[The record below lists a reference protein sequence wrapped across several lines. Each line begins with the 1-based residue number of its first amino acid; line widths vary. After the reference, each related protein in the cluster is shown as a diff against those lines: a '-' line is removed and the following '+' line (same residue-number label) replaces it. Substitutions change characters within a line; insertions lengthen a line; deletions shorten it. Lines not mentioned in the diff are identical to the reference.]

1 MENNRR
7 TPLLRAATL
16 LAAVIALAL
25 PQAALAITNGVPD
38 KNGHPNAGLF
48 TVEEGGERFYG
59 CSGSYAGERRGAP
72 GTGVFLTAAHCLADL
87 PEDTQLW
94 VTFEADVTVDPEND
108 FAVTAASW
116 YRATGFDVHPDAGAS
131 RANPRDYAVILLE
144 TTVPVVPVAFPRAGL
159 LDDLVARGGLRPGSL
174 IDVVG
179 YGAIPTFKG
188 APPNLG
194 PSSERMLATSRFSAL
209 THAYVGLLG
218 NPDAQEGLG
227 GACFGDS
234 GAPNFLHGTNR
245 IVSIMSGGGDAIC
258 RAKAFGAR
266 LDIPEARSFL
276 GQYVTLP

>member
-1 MENNRR
+1 MESHRR
-7 TPLLRAATL
+7 TPLLRAAAL

-38 KNGHPNAGLF
+38 KNGHPNAGMF
-48 TVEEGGERFYG
+48 SVDENGKRIAS

-87 PEDTQLW
+87 PEDAQLW
-94 VTFEADVTVDPEND
+94 VTFEADVTIDPET
-108 FAVTAASW
+108 FEVTAASW
-116 YRATGFDVHPDAGAS
+116 YRATDFDVHPDAGAS
-131 RANPRDYAVILLE
+131 RSNPRDYGVILLE
-144 TTVPVVPVAFPRAGL
+144 TTVPVVRVAFPREGL
-159 LDDLVARGGLRPGSL
+159 LGDLVARGGLRPGTL

-188 APPNLG
+188 APPRLE
-194 PSSERMLATSRFSAL
+194 PPSERMLATSRFSAL

-276 GQYVTLP
+276 GQYVSLP